1 MRLSQL
7 PAVRW
12 SITNTTFWKQFKIEL
27 LQRQIRHFMEYLAV
41 EWQNWL
47 DMQVSEDT
55 FLLIILFGQMG
66 GWESGQEADR
76 IAPLFD
82 GGPNSHL

>member
-1 MRLSQL
+1 
-7 PAVRW
+7 
-12 SITNTTFWKQFKIEL
+12 
-27 LQRQIRHFMEYLAV
+27 MEYLAV